1 VIGPVLAFAAL
12 ALVWLPMPD
21 EDDLDRRIRLGC
33 ALSLLLFASVI

>member
-1 VIGPVLAFAAL
+1 MIGPVLAFAAL
-12 ALVWLPMPD
+12 ALAGLPMPG